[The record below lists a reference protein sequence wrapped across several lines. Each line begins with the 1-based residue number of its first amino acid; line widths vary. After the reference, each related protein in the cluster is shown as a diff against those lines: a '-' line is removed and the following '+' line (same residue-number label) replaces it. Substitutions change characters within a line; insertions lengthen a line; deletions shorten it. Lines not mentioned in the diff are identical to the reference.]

1 MVIEH
6 PSQEEL
12 HLAAMRLKEGQLLA
26 FPTETVYGLGAD
38 ADNALAVS
46 QIFEAK
52 GRPKDH
58 PLIVHVGEMASVE
71 HFAQDVPEFA
81 KILMQHFWPGPLT
94 LILHKKADVANAASG
109 AHATIGLRMPSHP
122 LALALLTHSK
132 RLGIWGIA
140 APSAN
145 RFGRVSPTTAQ
156 HVQEEFDSQ
165 LMILDGGP
173 CEIGIEST
181 IVDCT
186 RDQPI
191 VLRPGQLS
199 LPTLE
204 DALGAKVHLQ
214 LIDQDEMTNADHLAP
229 SSLPSPSPA
238 PQVSGRLLA
247 HYAPAAKVMLF
258 NLNALISRLS
268 SHQPQAHERIGIW
281 SMHDLS
287 QESKSYASYLYKSMP
302 SDADACAHLLFGVLR
317 DFDKAGAT
325 EIWIER
331 PPSSMQWLGIHDRLK
346 RASSAQ

>member
-12 HLAAMRLKEGQLLA
+12 HHAAMQLKEGHVLA

-38 ADNALAVS
+38 ADNAIAVN
-46 QIFEAK
+46 QIYETK

-58 PLIVHVGEMASVE
+58 PLIVHVGEMAGVE
-71 HFAQDVPEFA
+71 HFARDVPEFA

-109 AHATIGLRMPSHP
+109 GHATIGLRMPSHP
-122 LALALLTHSK
+122 LALALLSHSK

-156 HVQEEFDSQ
+156 HVQEEFDPH

-199 LPTLE
+199 LATLE
-204 DALGAKVHLQ
+204 QALGDKVHLQ
-214 LIDQDEMTNADHLAP
+214 LIDQDEIVSAP
-229 SSLPSPSPA
+229 ASAPVPGPA

-247 HYAPAAKVMLF
+247 HYAPTAKVMLF
-258 NLNALISRLS
+258 NLNDLTSRLS
-268 SHQPQAHERIGIW
+268 SHQPQSHERIGIW
-281 SMHDLS
+281 SMHDLR
-287 QESKSYASYLYKSMP
+287 QGSKSYAPYLYKSMP
-302 SDADACAHLLFGVLR
+302 SDADACAHLLFSVLR
-317 DFDKAGAT
+317 DFDRAGAT

-331 PPSSMQWLGIHDRLK
+331 PPASMQWLGIHDRLK
-346 RASSAQ
+346 RASNAQ